1 MNDLFARIQ
10 QRGVDMPWM
19 TAVRLD
25 GKVVTYG
32 ELYDSVVLYD
42 RVVAQYALSEN
53 AALAAALI
61 SLMPESLRGLTPA
74 SQAQWVSNAIAW
86 LSRGLGRADGGHI
99 SAAV

>member
-1 MNDLFARIQ
+1 
-10 QRGVDMPWM
+10 MPWM

-25 GKVVTYG
+25 GKAVTYG

-42 RVVAQYALSEN
+42 RIVAQYALSEN

-61 SLMPESLRGLTPA
+61 SLMPESLQGQAPA
-74 SQAQWVSNAIAW
+74 TQAQWVSNAITW
-86 LSRGLGRADGGHI
+86 LSRGLDQVDGGHI